1 MSLGLDG
8 VMVDSSVAVVTAQK
22 IISIFEAGVIP
33 WFVIRLF
40 DSTGKTATCKKM
52 LLLLYL
58 GGYTEPNAIL
68 HKLDTYLQEVS
79 VPLVVRKK
87 KQTIV
92 SKLLID
98 NFREIK
104 QLVQTKP

>member
-1 MSLGLDG
+1 MSLDLDG
-8 VMVDSSVAVVTAQK
+8 VMVDSSVTVVTAQK
-22 IISIFEAGVIP
+22 IISIFEAGVIS

-40 DSTGKTATCKKM
+40 DSTGKTSTCKKM

-79 VPLVVRKK
+79 VPLV
-87 KQTIV
+87 TIV
-92 SKLLID
+92 SKLLIN

>member
-1 MSLGLDG
+1 MCLDLDG

-40 DSTGKTATCKKM
+40 DNTGKTSTCKKM

-58 GGYTEPNAIL
+58 GGYTEHNTIL
-68 HKLDTYLQEVS
+68 HRLDTYLQELS
-79 VPLVVRKK
+79 MPLVVRKK
-87 KQTIV
+87 
-92 SKLLID
+92 D
-98 NFREIK
+98 NCK
-104 QLVQTKP
+104 